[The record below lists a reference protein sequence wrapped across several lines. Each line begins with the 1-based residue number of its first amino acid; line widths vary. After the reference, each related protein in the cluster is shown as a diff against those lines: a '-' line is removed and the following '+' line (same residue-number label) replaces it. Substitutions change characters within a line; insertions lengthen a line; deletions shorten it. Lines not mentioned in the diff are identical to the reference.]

1 MYGMNV
7 SLYTTCMYDMSVHT
21 TAHYM
26 FGHITWPT
34 TKRVKVSNYLSYSA
48 LTQLGHAFQET
59 RVRYIHLLT
68 AHHI

>member
-7 SLYTTCMYDMSVHT
+7 SLYTTCVSDMSVHT

-26 FGHITWPT
+26 FGHIARPT
-34 TKRVKVSNYLSYSA
+34 IKRVKASNYLSYST

-59 RVRYIHLLT
+59 RARYIH
-68 AHHI
+68 ISFIY